1 MDISA
6 GTANLQRGHSCRQLI
21 EGIRQYFLAGLG
33 RKQVKKIEVL
43 SNRKGEV
50 EIKKAI
56 KIPPAVASVRPVWVV
71 SGLAMIAVVACI
83 VFGFAWAGKTVT
95 LVDGG
100 QEIAVKTRSASI
112 GEFLESQNVAL
123 GTEDRVV
130 PDLAEK
136 LADGSRVVIKRAY
149 KITLSV
155 DKEKTE
161 FFSSAETIG
170 DVLKEKMVALNTED
184 MVVPGAG
191 TVLAGNQEIRVV
203 RVHTE
208 SQVIKAPIPYET
220 RRVPN
225 PEISRGLSRT
235 VSRGQNGQ
243 EMQTW
248 KITYH
253 DGQEVGRE
261 LVDRKQIARPV
272 EQVMQ
277 VGTGQQVSRGGTSI
291 RFREAKEVTATAY
304 TYTGHNTANGTK
316 PAYGT
321 VAVDPSVIP
330 YGTRMYIE
338 GYGYGTALDRG
349 SAIRGSTIDVF
360 LESEKDARKWGK
372 RKVKIY
378 LLD

>member
-1 MDISA
+1 M
-6 GTANLQRGHSCRQLI
+6 
-21 EGIRQYFLAGLG
+21 
-33 RKQVKKIEVL
+33 
-43 SNRKGEV
+43 
-50 EIKKAI
+50 KKAI

-71 SGLAMIAVVACI
+71 SGLAMIAVMACI

-100 QEIAVKTRSASI
+100 QEIALKTRSASI
-112 GEFLESQNVAL
+112 GEFLESQNIVL
-123 GTEDRVV
+123 GPEDRVV
-130 PDLAEK
+130 PELSEK

-149 KITLSV
+149 KVTLSV

-161 FFSSAETIG
+161 FLSSAETVG

-184 MVVPGAG
+184 MVVPEAG

-235 VSRGQNGQ
+235 ISRGQNGQ

-261 LVDRKQIARPV
+261 LVERKQVARPV

-277 VGTGQQVSRGGTSI
+277 VGTGQQVSRGGSNI

-338 GYGYGTALDRG
+338 GYGYGTALDKG
-349 SAIRGSTIDVF
+349 GAIRGNKIDVF